1 MLSGYYEDKLT
12 IHLVMESPCGG
23 GGGGGVLDQYLGMGE
38 LLTLTLFMIKNS

>member
-12 IHLVMESPCGG
+12 IHLVMESPCG